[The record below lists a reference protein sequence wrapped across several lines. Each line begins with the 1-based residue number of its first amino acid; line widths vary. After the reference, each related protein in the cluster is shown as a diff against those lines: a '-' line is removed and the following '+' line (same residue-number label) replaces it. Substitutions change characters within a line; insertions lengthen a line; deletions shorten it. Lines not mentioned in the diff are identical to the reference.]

1 MTRGLTE
8 IARLGVA
15 CGARPET
22 FSGLSGVGDLIVTCT
37 SVHSRN
43 RRAGIL
49 IGSGWSPQGA
59 VGEVD
64 MTVEGYF
71 STKAAY
77 ELSRRLG
84 VEMPIVTE
92 IYKVLYEGKDPQQAI
107 DELMSRPRRHE
118 SEGQWLGV
126 EKRPETKEN

>member
-1 MTRGLTE
+1 
-8 IARLGVA
+8 
-15 CGARPET
+15 
-22 FSGLSGVGDLIVTCT
+22 
-37 SVHSRN
+37 
-43 RRAGIL
+43 
-49 IGSGWSPQGA
+49 
-59 VGEVD
+59 